1 MENALHRF
9 VRLLRWRGVRISI
22 PEALDA
28 MACAGQ
34 PGMMRDREQ
43 LRAALRVAL
52 IKDRRDEEVFDEIF
66 DQFFA
71 LVKVGGEDIGHEH
84 GHGHED
90 LSDEGALEDFTLS
103 EEPSDTPQQGHEHG
117 KPVDIRDFFDPDD
130 LAQQY
135 NLHQE
140 ANKIDL
146 AAMTDEIVLSED
158 SQGIQGEGNRV
169 QIETD
174 RLHNAGMPREISQ
187 QQGTKVDADLSVAQ
201 QEVLLG
207 WLNAVDG
214 ESQEGTE
221 DDAAAL
227 RRRMTGVLAG
237 LPEALKKHLEALMA
251 LENTVVEGVEFQK
264 VAEVDRV
271 GEHERM
277 ELEESL
283 RRLARSLHGG
293 LTHKRKVSSRGR
305 IDSGRTMRR
314 NMRFDG
320 IPFVP
325 VTVRRSEDKPRLV
338 ILADVSLSV
347 RATARFTL
355 HLVHGLQS
363 LFGQVRTFAFV
374 ADLVEITDLFEDH
387 PVEQALGL
395 VFGGDVLDVDANS
408 DYGAA
413 FGTFHEDYGSAV
425 NRRSTVIVL
434 GDGRGNGN
442 DPNIEAFAEITRRAR
457 ETIWLTPEP
466 RYSWGLGGCDLP
478 DYAEYCSRVRVV
490 RDLTGLETAAQEMA
504 TELVGW

>member
-1 MENALHRF
+1 METALHRF
-9 VRLLRWRGVRISI
+9 VRLLRLRGVRISI

-28 MACAGQ
+28 MAGAAQ
-34 PGMMRDREQ
+34 PGMLRDRGQ
-43 LRAALRVAL
+43 LRAALRAAL
-52 IKDRRDEEVFDEIF
+52 IKDRRDEETFDEIF
-66 DQFFA
+66 DRFFA
-71 LVKVGGEDIGHEH
+71 LVKVGGKGTGHGH

-90 LSDEGALEDFTLS
+90 LSDEGALESFTLS
-103 EEPSDTPQQGHEHG
+103 EVPSDTPQQGHEHG

-130 LAQQY
+130 LAAQY

-146 AAMTDEIVLSED
+146 AALTDEIVISKD
-158 SQGIQGEGNRV
+158 SQEIQGEGNRV

-174 RLHNAGMPREISQ
+174 RMHNAGMPGDISQ

-201 QEVLLG
+201 QEMLLG
-207 WLNAVDG
+207 WLDDSDE
-214 ESQEGTE
+214 ESQEGSE

-237 LPEALKKHLEALMA
+237 LPEALKKHLEALMG
-251 LENTVVEGVEFQK
+251 LERKIVEGAEARGI
-264 VAEVDRV
+264 AEVDRV
-271 GEHERM
+271 GEKERM

-293 LTHKRKVSSRGR
+293 LTHKRQVSSRGR

-320 IPFVP
+320 IPFAP
-325 VTVRRSEDKPRLV
+325 VTVRRAEDKPRLV

-374 ADLVEITDLFEDH
+374 ADLAEVTDLFADH

-395 VFGGDVLDVDANS
+395 IFGGEVLDVDANS

-413 FGTFHEDYGSAV
+413 FGRFHEDFGSAV

-442 DPNIEAFAEITRRAR
+442 DPNLEAFAEITRRAR

-478 DYAEYCSRVRVV
+478 LYAEYCSRVRVV
-490 RDLTGLETAAQEMA
+490 RDLTGLESAAEEMA
-504 TELVGW
+504 TELVGR